1 MTMSK
6 ATAAASIVG
15 GLLLAVVGIV
25 GVLVLIV
32 TTLADVYTSGLA
44 LWLGLPLLFVAGGT
58 LTVYGVALLLREV
71 TDVASDVS
79 GLSDVESSGDVTEL
93 RRLYDK
99 ID

>member
-1 MTMSK
+1 MSK

-25 GVLVLIV
+25 GILVLIV
-32 TTLADVYTSGLA
+32 TTLADVYTGGLA
-44 LWLGLPLLFVAGGT
+44 LWLGLPLLFVVGGT
-58 LTVYGVALLLREV
+58 LTVYGIALMLREV
-71 TDVASDVS
+71 TDMASDVS
-79 GLSDVESSGDVTEL
+79 GLSDVKNAGDVKEL